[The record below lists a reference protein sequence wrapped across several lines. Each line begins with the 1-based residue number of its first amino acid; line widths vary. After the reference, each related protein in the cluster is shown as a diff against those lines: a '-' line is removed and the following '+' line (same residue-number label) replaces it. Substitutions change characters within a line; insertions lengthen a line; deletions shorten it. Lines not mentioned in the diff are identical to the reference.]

1 MNEKVKEY
9 IKLKGKNDL
18 NSLFNEWDE
27 TTFMEFEIFASHIL
41 NIDLNCDTKR
51 SYELIDKLTFKT
63 NKEKVL
69 KELYWD
75 EERTK
80 EDLINLMVHCENI
93 NELIKMELENFS
105 FGTILNNE
113 VIIMLEDEDYLVKNN
128 LLRYVISESDYK

>member
-27 TTFMEFEIFASHIL
+27 TTFMEFEIFASRIL
-41 NIDLNCDTKR
+41 NIDLNFDTKQ

-63 NKEKVL
+63 NKQGIL
-69 KELYWD
+69 KDIYKD
-75 EERTK
+75 EDKTK
-80 EDLINLMVHCENI
+80 EDLIDLLNHCEN
-93 NELIKMELENFS
+93 NNDLIKMELENFH

-113 VIIMLEDEDYLVKNN
+113 VIVTLEDEDYLVKNN
-128 LLRYVISESDYK
+128 LLRYL